1 MRKTIAAWLMVFVA
15 TTCSA
20 EDIALNIRS
29 CTGFTSPAEFVRVT
43 ALAKG
48 LSKAKVMDGL
58 SYFRPRDSLR
68 FDGLPV
74 VAVFGFDDEGPRRLF
89 PGSPVGT
96 QAPRMY
102 GVTVE
107 ATQATGAVLVRNAAA
122 RSDRSQLVARGGHEY
137 ADIFCY
143 VR

>member
-1 MRKTIAAWLMVFVA
+1 MRKTITASLLGFFA
-15 TTCSA
+15 TICSA

-29 CTGFTSPAEFVRVT
+29 CTGFTSPTEFVRVT
-43 ALAKG
+43 SAVKG
-48 LSKAKVMDGL
+48 LVQPTVMDGV

-74 VAVFGFDDEGPRRLF
+74 VAVFGFDGEGPRKLF
-89 PGSPVGT
+89 PGSSIGT

-107 ATQATGAVLVRNAAA
+107 ATAATGAVLVKNSTAQ
-122 RSDRSQLVARGGHEY
+122 SDRSQLVARGGHEY

-143 VR
+143 AR